1 MPLLKTVKISFAA
14 IAVALAATACGK
26 VAQTTKAELAK
37 SLAYYAE
44 NAHESEQ
51 MVEKC
56 KTMESNELS
65 TLSPSQITAWRE
77 TTAGIN
83 CKNARQATATAVYN
97 AYQKKMSDASDKYA
111 PASKK

>member
-1 MPLLKTVKISFAA
+1 MPLLKTAKISFAA
-14 IAVALAATACGK
+14 ITAALAATACGK
-26 VAQTTKAELAK
+26 IAETAK
-37 SLAYYAE
+37 SEPATSLAYYAE

-56 KTMESNELS
+56 KAMESNELS
-65 TLSPSQITAWRE
+65 TLSPSQMTAWRE

-83 CKNARQATATAVYN
+83 CKNARQATATAVHN